1 MRKISTLLMAF
12 FVAFTL
18 QAQTVLVEDFG
29 GGSFPPSGWTTL
41 NQPTNWRISQT
52 ANAGG
57 GAPEGKLTWSPQFN
71 TTTRFISPVLDLA
84 GNSKAIFRFKQMIDH
99 YASTYQIGVA
109 TRASEADDWSNAWIQ
124 TINANVPAQE
134 KVIIIED
141 EDVNSA
147 TFQFCLFFTGNS
159 YNLNDWYFDDFELFI
174 PVQVDLAMAATDVPA
189 YFQGERIIN
198 GTVTNLG
205 LEDIA
210 SYDVNWSLNDGDV
223 NTTSYTGLSLTTG
236 SSHSFQSQQ
245 AINPPAGAHNF
256 KIWISNV
263 NGVTPDGNPDNDMFE
278 MIIGVPTET
287 MQRRPLFEEFTSST
301 CAPCASFNNA
311 VFNPFIEQNGEN
323 IGLIKYQMNWPGSGD
338 PYYTDEGGVRR
349 TFYGVNAVPQLF
361 AEGKNVSTNAG
372 AVNTAYTNGMA
383 DPAFVHITA
392 THAVDGNTFSVN
404 TEITPYVDLNQ
415 VTLHVVFIEQLTTGN
430 VASNGETSF
439 KHVMMKMMPDANG
452 TTMSFTGGETTS
464 LEFSHDMTSTFVE
477 EMDDLVAV
485 VFIQDNSNKY
495 IFNSAY
501 SVDASAVA
509 ATVSFD
515 PVEGTIDFPTEAD
528 LHINFNMPVYMVG
541 GDEINNSNVGDL
553 VTLEAAGG
561 DAFPFTATINDDKTV
576 ITVSPEGLLD
586 DQTTY
591 SFGVADVQNANA
603 IVTPASTVTFTTG
616 FHLGI
621 ADQTAK
627 LIAIA
632 PNPVVDQIVVDYQV
646 GAAGQVQIELY
657 NMSGRFVAQIES
669 ATKPA
674 GNHRLSYDA
683 SDIPSGIY
691 MMRLQSNQTIHTSRI
706 IISK

>member
-1 MRKISTLLMAF
+1 MRKISTFFIAF
-12 FVAFTL
+12 FVAFAL

-29 GGSFPPSGWTTL
+29 GGSFPPSGWTTS
-41 NQPTNWRISQT
+41 NQTTNWRISQT

-109 TRASEADDWSNAWIQ
+109 TRANETDDWTNAWIQ

-189 YFQGERIIN
+189 YFQGERNIN

-205 LEDIA
+205 LDDII

-236 SSHSFQSQQ
+236 TSHSFQSQQ

-256 KIWISNV
+256 KIWVSNV
-263 NGVTPDGNPDNDMFE
+263 NGVTPDGNPDNDMIE
-278 MIIGVPTET
+278 MTIGVPTET

-301 CAPCASFNNA
+301 CAPCATFNNN
-311 VFNPFIEQNGEN
+311 VFNPFIQQNGEN

-338 PYYTDEGGVRR
+338 PYYTAEGGVRR

-372 AVNTAYTNGMA
+372 AVNTAYANGMA
-383 DPAFVHITA
+383 DPAFVLISA
-392 THAVDGNTFSVN
+392 THAVDGNTFTVN
-404 TEITPYVDLNQ
+404 TDITPYVDLNQ

-452 TTMSFTGGETTS
+452 TTMNFTGGETTS
-464 LEFSHDMTSTFVE
+464 LSFSHDMTNTFVE
-477 EMDDLVAV
+477 EMDDLIAV

-495 IFNSAY
+495 VFNSAY

-528 LHINFNMPVYMVG
+528 LHINFNMPVHMVG
-541 GDEINNSNVGDL
+541 GDEINNSNVGSL
-553 VTLEAAGG
+553 VTLEAVGG
-561 DAFPFTATINDDKTV
+561 DAFPFTATINDEKTV

-591 SFGVADVQNANA
+591 TFGIAEVQNDNA
-603 IVTPASTVTFTTG
+603 IVTPAASVTFTTG

-657 NMSGRFVAQIES
+657 DMNGRFVAQIES
-669 ATKPA
+669 ATKAA

-683 SDIPSGIY
+683 SDIPTGIY